1 VAGLIPESSTVGTG
15 RKGHPVLSPD
25 PPPATDPDLMRHRPR
40 TLLPALLVPTLL
52 LASAGGLER
61 PLVAQAPPDHDG
73 FSRVLEQV
81 VYLPRVDYERLAQ
94 NRDGLDR
101 YVAALSRT
109 DPASLS
115 RASRDD
121 QLAFW
126 INAYNA
132 CMLLLVVDNYPIRRG
147 RVGLFR
153 SIRNRVAGYP
163 DNSVWQIRDVFTRDH
178 CPVAGERRSQDEI
191 EHEIIR
197 PRFQEPRIHFAV
209 NCAAI
214 SCPVLW
220 PEAYSG
226 EELDEQLD
234 RAVRNLM
241 ADPGQFRL
249 ERGSP
254 AVLHLNKVLDW
265 YQEDFDGTEGLKRF
279 FAGYLE
285 EPEREL
291 VLRPDTRVEFFEYD
305 WTLNDVER

>member
-1 VAGLIPESSTVGTG
+1 MRRPG
-15 RKGHPVLSPD
+15 RTSL
-25 PPPATDPDLMRHRPR
+25 AA
-40 TLLPALLVPTLL
+40 LLAPALLLVLP
-52 LASAGGLER
+52 GGPER
-61 PLVAQAPPDHDG
+61 PLVAQDVPDHDR

-81 VYLPRVDYERLAQ
+81 VRLPRVDYQRLAQ
-94 NRDGLDR
+94 NREELDG

-109 DPASLS
+109 DPAALS
-115 RASRDD
+115 RASRDE

-132 CMLLLVVDNYPIRRG
+132 CMLRLVVDHYPIRRG
-147 RVGLFR
+147 RVGLLGA
-153 SIRNRVAGYP
+153 IRNRLAGYP
-163 DNSVWQIRDVFTRDH
+163 DNSVWQIRNVFTRDH
-178 CPVAGERRSQDEI
+178 CPVAGKRRSQDEI

-197 PRFQEPRIHFAV
+197 PRFQDPRIHFAV

-220 PEAYSG
+220 YEAYRG
-226 EELDEQLD
+226 EELDGQLE
-234 RAVRNLM
+234 RAVRHLM

-254 AVLHLNKVLDW
+254 AVLHVNKVLDW
-265 YQEDFDGTEGLKRF
+265 YREDFDGTEGLKRF
-279 FAGYLE
+279 FAGYME
-285 EPEREL
+285 GPDREL